1 MLVEGF
7 FWNST
12 ARVEVNQ
19 DPDTRNQQPFT
30 LEGNVTEQGIIK
42 FFMHVMG
49 GQECLDQRNK
59 LTEENTLALIS
70 FSSSRKRAS
79 IVIRD
84 ASKAG
89 QADEVRI
96 YTKGAPDMLFELTSS
111 VRLADGSVANF
122 EDTT

>member
-19 DPDTRNQQPFT
+19 DEATRSKTPFI

-42 FFMHVMG
+42 FFMHIMG
-49 GQECLDQRNK
+49 GQDCLDQRNK
-59 LTEENTLALIS
+59 LTEENTMALIS

-84 ASKAG
+84 SSKAG
-89 QADEVRI
+89 
-96 YTKGAPDMLFELTSS
+96 
-111 VRLADGSVANF
+111 
-122 EDTT
+122 